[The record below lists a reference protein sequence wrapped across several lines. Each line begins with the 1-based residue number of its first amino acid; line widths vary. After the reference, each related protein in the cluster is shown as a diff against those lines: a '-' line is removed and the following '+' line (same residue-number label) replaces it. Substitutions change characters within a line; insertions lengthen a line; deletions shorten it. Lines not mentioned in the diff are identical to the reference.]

1 MIHLVK
7 FVSLGSDVIHQNLVG
22 RELELDGCPD
32 DQSEVSIG
40 CWSGPITAHLVYS
53 VFLSL
58 TPLLS
63 SWITWTQRRA

>member
-1 MIHLVK
+1 MRTAARTMIHLVK

-40 CWSGPITAHLVYS
+40 
-53 VFLSL
+53 
-58 TPLLS
+58 
-63 SWITWTQRRA
+63 